1 MALKVPQL
9 DERKYESI
17 LEDAR
22 KQIPVFTRDW
32 TDHNIHDPGITFLEL
47 LVWLA
52 EMQVYHLDQITGKH
66 YLKFLK
72 LMGFTPG
79 HQRCASVDITIDPKS
94 VEGIIIPRGE
104 QLTATDESGD
114 EQVFETTGT
123 LAVSQAKITRV
134 LCDYPGGREDNTE
147 ANNKAG
153 IYYLAFGTKA
163 EIGSCMYIGF
173 DRSCSPFN
181 PFVPVL
187 DIVIQYYEDN
197 LPSPASHGDEI
208 EDVSVSVNVVW
219 QYCNNY
225 DEWYRD
231 GSWAE
236 FELQED
242 STLML
247 TRKGTVRLRRPDTWQ
262 ETPGKIFT
270 DEEPYF
276 WIRCKVVSDGFEV
289 PPQIDAVMINT
300 VKALHKVTVL
310 NEILERSD
318 DLDVNTA
325 ISTGLPYQIFK
336 FSQGPVIHARIVVD
350 DEKWTEVG
358 DLDGSGP
365 DDTHYMIERGEARIR
380 FGNGIHGRIP
390 PSGSQVKAEVYCY
403 GGGTEGNIKS
413 NSAWEFNRDDYSQCK
428 ISLNNKFKATGGAD
442 EETFSSAL
450 VRLKKDLKV
459 PWRGI
464 SLEDYEYIATHTP
477 GLRFGRSKALVRKEK
492 LSGRMDFHT
501 IQVIVVPF
509 STKAKPEPSQGFM
522 NTVLSHLNRHRLL
535 TDKVEVKGPDYVG
548 IGVNISVHI
557 EPGYSEEG
565 RKNEIIEVL
574 NDFLDPLNGGENG
587 KGWPFGRTVY
597 RSEIYSLIENV
608 EGVDCVQS
616 VNLESA
622 QKKVNDQGNIEVD
635 EDTLVYS
642 TSHHVTII
650 TRKEKCR
657 SGV

>member
-1 MALKVPQL
+1 MALKVPEL

-22 KQIPVFTRDW
+22 KQIPIYTKDW

-79 HQRCASVDITIDPKS
+79 HQCCASVDVTILPEN
-94 VEGIIIPRGE
+94 VEGIIIPEGE
-104 QLTATDESGD
+104 QIIATDESGD
-114 EQVFETTGT
+114 KRVFETTET
-123 LAVSQAKITRV
+123 LAISQAKITRV
-134 LCDYPGGREDNTE
+134 ICDYPKGREDNTE

-163 EIGSCMYIGF
+163 KNGSCMYLGF
-173 DRSCSPFN
+173 DKSHSPFN
-181 PFVPVL
+181 STVNNL
-187 DIVIQYYEDN
+187 DIIIHYYEDN
-197 LPSPASHGDEI
+197 LPSPASHRDEI
-208 EDVSVSVNVVW
+208 EDISVSVKVVW
-219 QYCNNY
+219 QYCIKY
-225 DEWYRD
+225 DEWFSD
-231 GSWAE
+231 GAWID

-247 TRKGTVRLRRPDTWQ
+247 TRKGVVRLKRPENWP
-262 ETPGKIFT
+262 EYHGKIFT

-276 WIRCKVVSDGFEV
+276 WIRCKIVRDGYEI

-300 VKALHKVTVL
+300 VHALHKVTIQ

-318 DLDVNTA
+318 DLGLNKKV
-325 ISTGLPYQIFK
+325 STGLPNQIFYL
-336 FSQGPVIHARIVVD
+336 SHSSVIHALIVVD
-350 DEKWTEVG
+350 EEKWTQVD

-365 DDTHYMIERGEARIR
+365 DDTHYIIERGEGRIL
-380 FGNGIHGRIP
+380 FGDGIHGRIP
-390 PSGSQVKAEVYCY
+390 PADSQVKADVYCY

-413 NSAWEFNRDDYSQCK
+413 NSAWEFNNEKYSQLTN
-428 ISLNNKFKATGGAD
+428 SLDNKFKAAGGTD
-442 EETFSSAL
+442 EETYASAL
-450 VRLKKDLKV
+450 VRLKKDMKV
-459 PWRGI
+459 PCRGI
-464 SLEDYEYIATHTP
+464 TLEDYSYIATHTP
-477 GLRFGRSKALVRKEK
+477 GLRFGRAKALVRKDISK
-492 LSGRMDFHT
+492 NDIVFHT

-509 STKAKPEPSQGFM
+509 STKGKPEPSQGFID
-522 NTVLSHLNRHRLL
+522 TVLRHLNRHRLL
-535 TDKVEVKGPDYVG
+535 TDKVEVKGPKYVG
-548 IGVNISVHI
+548 IGVKISVHI
-557 EPGYSEEG
+557 EPRYSKEG
-565 RKNEIIEVL
+565 RQNKIIEAL
-574 NDFLDPLNGGENG
+574 NDFLDPLKGGEDGN
-587 KGWPFGRTVY
+587 GWPFGRAVY

-622 QKKVNDQGNIEVD
+622 QKKVNDLGNIEAD

-642 TSHHVTII
+642 ASHQVSII
-650 TRKEKCR
+650 ASEEKCR
-657 SGV
+657 SGI

>member
-17 LEDAR
+17 LEDTK
-22 KQIPVFTRDW
+22 KQIPIYTRDW

-52 EMQVYHLDQITGKH
+52 EMQVYHLDQITSKH
-66 YLKFLK
+66 YVKFLK
-72 LMGFTPG
+72 LMGFTPR
-79 HQRCASVDITIDPKS
+79 HQRCALVDITIVPKS
-94 VEGIIIPRGE
+94 VEGIIISGGE
-104 QLTATDESGD
+104 QIIATDESGD
-114 EQVFETTGT
+114 KRVFETTET

-134 LCDYPGGREDNTE
+134 LCDHPGGREDNTE

-173 DRSCSPFN
+173 DRSHSPFN
-181 PFVPVL
+181 PTIHIL
-187 DIVIQYYEDN
+187 DIVIEYYEDN

-208 EDVSVSVNVVW
+208 EDISVSVEVVW
-219 QYCNNY
+219 QYCINY

-231 GSWAE
+231 DSWVD
-236 FELQED
+236 FELQKD

-247 TRKGTVRLRRPDTWQ
+247 TRKGKVGLKRPATWQ
-262 ETPGKIFT
+262 KTPGRIFT
-270 DEEPYF
+270 DEESYF
-276 WIRCKVVSDGFEV
+276 WIRCKVVRDGYEI
-289 PPQIDAVMINT
+289 PPQIDIVMINT
-300 VKALHKVTVL
+300 VTALQKVTIE

-318 DLDVNTA
+318 DLEINT
-325 ISTGLPYQIFK
+325 IVSTGLPYQIFY
-336 FSQGPVIHARIVVD
+336 FSHPSIIYARIVVD
-350 DEKWTEVG
+350 EEKWTEVG

-365 DDTHYMIERGEARIR
+365 DDPHYILERDEGKIV
-380 FGNGIHGRIP
+380 FGNGIHGKNP

-403 GGGTEGNIKS
+403 GGGTEGNIKP
-413 NSAWEFNRDDYSQCK
+413 NSAWEFNREVYSRSEF
-428 ISLNNKFKATGGAD
+428 SLNNKFKATGGTD

-464 SLEDYEYIATHTP
+464 TLEDYEYIAIHTP
-477 GLRFGRSKALVRKEK
+477 GLRFGRSKALVCEGS
-492 LSGRMDFHT
+492 LSSRMDLHS
-501 IQVIVVPF
+501 IRVIVVPF
-509 STKAKPEPSQGFM
+509 STKAKPEPSQGFID
-522 NTVLSHLNRHRLL
+522 TVLRHLNRHRLL
-535 TDKVEVKGPDYVG
+535 TDKIEVIGPNYVG
-548 IGVNISVHI
+548 IGVKISVYI

-565 RKNEIIEVL
+565 RKNTIIEAL
-574 NDFLDPLNGGENG
+574 NDFLDPLKGGEDG

-608 EGVDCVQS
+608 EGVDCVRS
-616 VNLESA
+616 VDLGSA
-622 QKKVNDQGNIEVD
+622 QKKVNDLGNIDVD

-642 TSHHVTII
+642 TSHHVTIM
-650 TRKEKCR
+650 TREEKCM